1 MNQVVSYNTF
11 DNFIKKNKL
20 ADESLIASLQDTEY
34 SEKTFENYQL
44 YLRNSAS
51 ATTVFSR
58 GLKTAGT
65 VVKSFVATLGSM
77 AVAWAVSEVLSLAIT
92 VL

>member
-1 MNQVVSYNTF
+1 M
-11 DNFIKKNKL
+11 
-20 ADESLIASLQDTEY
+20 
-34 SEKTFENYQL
+34 